1 MSVCHIR
8 FPLVF
13 LAKRKKKERKKKV
26 FEINLFCSLDLLLM
40 TPFVQSK
47 KIHEGEKM

>member
-13 LAKRKKKERKKKV
+13 LAKRKKKEERKV
-26 FEINLFCSLDLLLM
+26 FEINLFCSPDLLLM

-47 KIHEGEKM
+47 KIREGEKM